1 MSGNDLPGVRRQ
13 NADFGCR
20 MCLIAKASLDQ
31 AVTPADN
38 AANARTKFTDRQT
51 RAAAAAAAVDAM
63 QVGAGEKI
71 LQQAGISAN
80 PSPLAMDG
88 FDEFSQ
94 LPHDPFHAEY
104 IGMCMLV
111 LSWFCRSLKKA
122 ALPGLNAK
130 LSKMDVPK
138 GCGKPVPW
146 ILTKGSKAAAPK
158 LKLKAQQVASAVQ
171 VIQLFQCSS
180 LTML

>member
-1 MSGNDLPGVRRQ
+1 MG
-13 NADFGCR
+13 
-20 MCLIAKASLDQ
+20 LISKTSLDH

-38 AANARTKFTDRQT
+38 AANARTKFTDKQT
-51 RAAAAAAAVDAM
+51 RAAAAAAAVGAM
-63 QVGAGEKI
+63 NVAKGEEI
-71 LQQAGISAN
+71 LQHAGIKEDT
-80 PSPLAMDG
+80 SPLAMDG
-88 FDEFSQ
+88 FDAFSQ

-138 GCGKPVPW
+138 GCGKLVPW